1 MQFMHRRFT
10 IISNDFHNEYMITG
24 WRFQFRKKLGRI
36 TVLIKDP
43 IMQWSSFL
51 THEDNTDFFICY
63 EKFDKRF
70 V

>member
-1 MQFMHRRFT
+1 MHHRFT

-24 WRFQFRKKLGRI
+24 WRFQFRKNLGRI